1 MRIKMNTFEDL
12 ENIWGNQ
19 EEIPQKQA
27 ALELIKKAGE
37 DSDRIKKK
45 FLFTILILGITC
57 LSLVGYMLV
66 YKTYA
71 VRILFICNTMM
82 ILLLLIRIGL
92 EWNSYKTLNKL
103 SFTTDTRQLV
113 AQTEKF
119 YAQRKQV
126 NLILSPLIF
135 LAYWGVFY
143 FLEAPFK
150 EALSNAMYQY
160 VMISGIVLFIG
171 LAVIITRSIRQEM
184 AILDKMRSYLRAME
198 E

>member
-12 ENIWGNQ
+12 ENIWGSQ
-19 EEIPQKQA
+19 KEISPKQA
-27 ALELIKKAGE
+27 AIELIKKAGE

-57 LSLVGYMLV
+57 LSLVGYMVV

-71 VRILFICNTMM
+71 VQILFICNTMM

-92 EWNSYKTLNKL
+92 EWNSYRTLNKL
-103 SFTTDTRQLV
+103 SFTTNTRQLV

-119 YAQRKQV
+119 YTQRKQV
-126 NLILSPLIF
+126 NFILSPLIF
-135 LAYWGVFY
+135 LTYWGVFY

-160 VMISGIVLFIG
+160 IMISGIVLFVG
-171 LAVIITRSIRQEM
+171 LAVIISRSIRQEM
-184 AILDKMRSYLRAME
+184 AILDKMKSYLSAME

>member
-12 ENIWGNQ
+12 ENIWGSQ
-19 EEIPQKQA
+19 KEISPKQA
-27 ALELIKKAGE
+27 AIELIKKAGE

-57 LSLVGYMLV
+57 LSLVGYMVV

-71 VRILFICNTMM
+71 VQILFICNTMM

-92 EWNSYKTLNKL
+92 EWNSYRRLNKL
-103 SFTTDTRQLV
+103 SFTTNTRQLV

-119 YAQRKQV
+119 YTQRKQV
-126 NLILSPLIF
+126 NFILSPLIF
-135 LAYWGVFY
+135 LTYWGVFY

-160 VMISGIVLFIG
+160 IMVSGIVLFIG
-171 LAVIITRSIRQEM
+171 LAVIISRSIRQEM
-184 AILDKMRSYLRAME
+184 AILDKMKSYLSAME

>member
-1 MRIKMNTFEDL
+1 MNTFEDL
-12 ENIWGNQ
+12 ENIWGSQ
-19 EEIPQKQA
+19 KEISPKQA
-27 ALELIKKAGE
+27 AIELIKKAGE

-57 LSLVGYMLV
+57 LSLVGYMVV

-71 VRILFICNTMM
+71 VQILFICNTMM

-92 EWNSYKTLNKL
+92 EWNSYRTLNKL
-103 SFTTDTRQLV
+103 SFTTNTRQLV

-119 YAQRKQV
+119 YTQRKQV
-126 NLILSPLIF
+126 NFILSPLIF
-135 LAYWGVFY
+135 LTYWGVFY

-160 VMISGIVLFIG
+160 IMISGIVLFIG
-171 LAVIITRSIRQEM
+171 LAVIISRSIRQEM
-184 AILDKMRSYLRAME
+184 AILDKMKSYLSAME

>member
-12 ENIWGNQ
+12 ENIWGSQ
-19 EEIPQKQA
+19 KEISPKQA
-27 ALELIKKAGE
+27 AIELIKKAGE

-57 LSLVGYMLV
+57 LSLVGYMVV

-71 VRILFICNTMM
+71 VQILFICNTMM

-92 EWNSYKTLNKL
+92 EWNSYRTLNKL
-103 SFTTDTRQLV
+103 SFTTNTRQLV

-119 YAQRKQV
+119 YTQRKQV
-126 NLILSPLIF
+126 NFILSPLIF
-135 LAYWGVFY
+135 LTYWGVFY

-150 EALSNAMYQY
+150 EALSNTMYQY
-160 VMISGIVLFIG
+160 IMISGIVLFIG
-171 LAVIITRSIRQEM
+171 LAVIISRSIRQEM
-184 AILDKMRSYLRAME
+184 AILDKMKSYLSAME

>member
-66 YKTYA
+66 YKTYV

-119 YAQRKQV
+119 YTQRKQV

-184 AILDKMRSYLRAME
+184 AIMDKMKSYLRAME